1 MKRILFILALLST
14 TAGWGAENMY
24 VGDYH
29 WDGLVAISTASPYQ
43 WTCIK
48 GSETITLDDFVRS
61 GHLIKAIP
69 GIKRCLMGWH
79 TWTKTGDCKYC
90 GLFIRERE
98 SMEKERY
105 KP

>member
-1 MKRILFILALLST
+1 MKSILLSIALLST

-24 VGDYH
+24 VGDYY

-48 GSETITLDDFVRS
+48 GSETITLDDFVKS
-61 GHLIKAIP
+61 GKFCEIYGHQLKAIY
-69 GIKRCLMGWH
+69 G
-79 TWTKTGDCKYC
+79 GDDFQCGVC
-90 GLFIRERE
+90 GLPLKSWR
-98 SMEKERY
+98 